1 MAYLFFL
8 HRAYPGCILLWLH
21 SHTTSRWLVSIPLW
35 WKGCVW
41 LWSPFDISGSTVY
54 SSCCLSQ
61 CCNFNVGESGGRSWT
76 GSEIHWSLYQPKW
89 IASLLLT
96 MIFLLNW
103 VLLLESTGYR
113 IFRLKKL
120 KGYGI
125 LRSSLMGLH
134 QQNQSLESFK
144 QFGLIL
150 IKKVCWNSKCLL
162 HETEWSRC
170 LLHETEWKTPWWSYL
185 TVLRSLTEGF
195 WF

>member
-96 MIFLLNW
+96 MIFLTTQLSSAS
-103 VLLLESTGYR
+103 LKYR
-113 IFRLKKL
+113 RTIWNKKL
-120 KGYGI
+120 AQQLRKGIKFLTTVYRSTRPYYGI
-125 LRSSLMGLH
+125 IETCNIWMRNYGEAGFLR
-134 QQNQSLESFK
+134 K
-144 QFGLIL
+144 Q
-150 IKKVCWNSKCLL
+150 
-162 HETEWSRC
+162 
-170 LLHETEWKTPWWSYL
+170 
-185 TVLRSLTEGF
+185 
-195 WF
+195 

>member
-1 MAYLFFL
+1 MGKSYIKVSWIYQSEIFNSQLWLTFFFL

-96 MIFLLNW
+96 MIFLTTQLSSASGIN
-103 VLLLESTGYR
+103 R
-113 IFRLKKL
+113 I
-120 KGYGI
+120 
-125 LRSSLMGLH
+125 
-134 QQNQSLESFK
+134 
-144 QFGLIL
+144 
-150 IKKVCWNSKCLL
+150 
-162 HETEWSRC
+162 
-170 LLHETEWKTPWWSYL
+170 
-185 TVLRSLTEGF
+185 
-195 WF
+195 

>member
-96 MIFLLNW
+96 MIFLTTQLSSAS
-103 VLLLESTGYR
+103 LKYR
-113 IFRLKKL
+113 CTIWNKNCHNNSERGLSFSQQSI
-120 KGYGI
+120 GPQGPI
-125 LRSSLMGLH
+125 MGLLRH
-134 QQNQSLESFK
+134 AIFGWEIMGRQDSWGNNK
-144 QFGLIL
+144 QVMG
-150 IKKVCWNSKCLL
+150 
-162 HETEWSRC
+162 
-170 LLHETEWKTPWWSYL
+170 YL
-185 TVLRSLTEGF
+185 N
-195 WF
+195 